1 LFVDKVSGA
10 EGIAANERNR
20 PMATAT
26 TFSDT
31 TVKDDPSPLTS
42 TIPRVSASVGA
53 LAAAAITSG
62 AAVQRA
68 AGVPL
73 AVHGEIPLAGFA
85 QITLIGA
92 VIGGVLLAV
101 LNQHSSA
108 PHRRFI
114 QIAVGLIV
122 LSCLA
127 PATLADTIA
136 SKIALVALHVLAA
149 AIIVPVLARRA
160 N

>member
-1 LFVDKVSGA
+1 VV
-10 EGIAANERNR
+10 I
-20 PMATAT
+20 AT

-31 TVKDDPSPLTS
+31 AAKDTPSPLTS
-42 TIPRVSASVGA
+42 TIPRAAASVGI
-53 LAAAAITSG
+53 LAAAATTTG
-62 AAVQRA
+62 AAALRA

-73 AVHGEIPLAGFA
+73 AVRGEIPLAGFA

-101 LNQHSSA
+101 LNRHSSA

-114 QIAVGLIV
+114 QLSIGLTA
-122 LSCLA
+122 LSCVA
-127 PATLADTIA
+127 PAVIADTSA
-136 SKIALVALHVLAA
+136 SKIALVALHLVAA

-160 N
+160 R

>member
-1 LFVDKVSGA
+1 
-10 EGIAANERNR
+10 
-20 PMATAT
+20 MATAT
-26 TFSDT
+26 AFSDAAA
-31 TVKDDPSPLTS
+31 KDNRSPLTS
-42 TIPRVSASVGA
+42 TIPWTTASVGV
-53 LAAAAITSG
+53 LAAAATTAG
-62 AAVQRA
+62 AAVLRA

-101 LNQHSSA
+101 LNRHSSA

-114 QIAVGLIV
+114 QLSIGLTA
-122 LSCLA
+122 LSCVA
-127 PATLADTIA
+127 PAVLADTIA
-136 SKIALVALHVLAA
+136 SKIALVALHLVAA

-160 N
+160 R